1 MAKKIT
7 FVMLVLLIVS
17 AFVFVSCDQEAAGGG
32 GGGGGAVKEEPKDN
46 LIYNGFF
53 EKGDDTDLVG
63 DGASVLVEQG
73 IGMGNTAGLSVTQN
87 ESYGEV
93 MVDITDY
100 YGAGKSYYVEAS
112 FKNTGTKDDDL
123 TAHLAFNIVTG
134 GAYDVVGQTYD
145 IPGQYD
151 GGWLEDADAE
161 ALGYSTNA
169 EGEDL
174 EDGAWHTVAAIL
186 TGDEIAAVMAAED
199 EANGVTGET
208 TMYELVIVFFVGSYP
223 DQDGYEYILDNVYIK
238 DLNPELPRQGKT
250 YIAPPEPEDPGEG
263 GDEGG
268 EGGGD
273 E

>member
-1 MAKKIT
+1 MTKKIT
-7 FVMLVLLIVS
+7 LIMLVLLIVS
-17 AFVFVSCDQEAAGGG
+17 AFVFVSCEQAPAGGG
-32 GGGGGAVKEEPKDN
+32 GGKAKEEPADN
-46 LIYNGFF
+46 LIYNGYLD
-53 EKGDDTDLVG
+53 KGDDTDLVG
-63 DGASVLVEQG
+63 DGAQVLVEEG
-73 IGMGNTAGLSVTQN
+73 VGVGGTPGLHVTQN

-112 FKNTGTKDDDL
+112 FKNIGEKDDLL
-123 TAHLAFNIVTG
+123 TATLAFNIVTG
-134 GAYDVVGQTYD
+134 GAYEVVGQTYD

-151 GGWLEDADAE
+151 GAWLDDNAAQEQF
-161 ALGYSTNA
+161 GMSTNS

-174 EDGAWHTVAAIL
+174 EDGAWHTVSAIL
-186 TGDEIAAVMAAED
+186 TGSEIAEVMASED
-199 EANGVTGET
+199 TQNNVTGDT
-208 TMYELVIVFFVGSYP
+208 TMYELVIVFFVGAYP

-250 YIAPPEPEDPGEG
+250 YVEPEEPGDEG
-263 GDEGG
+263 DEGDEGG